1 MLKVNPNTSYRSVKM
16 LLGCLLVLVF
26 SAYCRLLPISDPGH
40 QQISAPASDFNR
52 LFERR
57 GDGWTGGDGTVS
69 ILLPDGRT
77 VWLFGDTLLGTV
89 SADETR
95 SVDTPFI
102 RNSLVVQNGT
112 RIETRMRFAGGKP
125 TSFFVPSSADQWF
138 WPGHGTVDGNQL
150 NIFLHRFEQT
160 EPKLW
165 AWRWVGT
172 DLASVSLP
180 SLELTGI
187 EPAPSGNGILYGVS
201 LMEADAYIYIYGTA
215 DRNHPK
221 EAHLARAPTGGIHGP
236 WTYYSG
242 TSWSDQPT
250 ASQSILTGVSTQYS
264 VIHTGRHFYL
274 FTMDGRNV
282 FSNIIVVYRAA
293 QPQGPWQGPLMIYQ
307 APETN
312 SQVAA
317 YNPFTHPQFSV
328 ENSLLLSY
336 NLNHISDPN
345 ALYQDASI
353 YRPRFIRVDLSE
365 VARRFDTDRK

>member
-1 MLKVNPNTSYRSVKM
+1 MFKANPNTSYRSVKM
-16 LLGCLLVLVF
+16 LLGCLIVLVL
-26 SAYCRLLPISDPGH
+26 SSCCRLLPISDPGH

-102 RNSLVVQNGT
+102 RNSLLVQNGT
-112 RIETRMRFAGGKP
+112 RMETRMRFAGGEP

-138 WPGHGTVDGNQL
+138 WPGHGIVDGDQL
-150 NIFLHRFEQT
+150 KIFLHRFEQT
-160 EPKLW
+160 ELKLW
-165 AWRWVGT
+165 AWHWVGT

-187 EPAPSGNGILYGVS
+187 EPAPSENGILYGVS
-201 LMEADAYIYIYGTA
+201 LLEEDAYIYIYGTA
-215 DRNHPK
+215 DRKHPK

-236 WTYYSG
+236 WAYYSG
-242 TSWSDQPT
+242 ASWSDQPT

-264 VIHTGRHFYL
+264 VIHAGRHFYL

-293 QPQGPWQGPLMIYQ
+293 QPQGPWQGPLTIYQ

-353 YRPRFIRVDLSE
+353 YRPRFIRVDLSV
-365 VARRFDTDRK
+365 VARCFDTYR

>member
-1 MLKVNPNTSYRSVKM
+1 MLKGNLNTSYRSVKM
-16 LLGCLLVLVF
+16 LLGCLLVLVL
-26 SAYCRLLPISDPGH
+26 SSCCRLLPIADPGH

-57 GDGWTGGDGTVS
+57 SDGWTGGDGTVS

-77 VWLFGDTLLGTV
+77 AWLFGDTLLGTV
-89 SADETR
+89 SVDETR

-102 RNSLVVQNGT
+102 RNSLLVQNGT
-112 RIETRMRFAGGKP
+112 RIETRMRFAGGEP

-138 WPGHGTVDGNQL
+138 WPGHGTVDGDQL
-150 NIFLHRFEQT
+150 KIFLHRFEQT

-187 EPAPSGNGILYGVS
+187 EPAPSENGILYGVS
-201 LMEADAYIYIYGTA
+201 LLEEDAYIYIYGTA

-221 EAHLARAPTGGIHGP
+221 EAHLARAPTGGIQCP
-236 WTYYSG
+236 WAYYSG
-242 TSWSDQPT
+242 ASWSDQPT

-264 VIHTGRHFYL
+264 VIHAGHHFYL

-293 QPQGPWQGPLMIYQ
+293 QPQGPWQGPLTIYQ